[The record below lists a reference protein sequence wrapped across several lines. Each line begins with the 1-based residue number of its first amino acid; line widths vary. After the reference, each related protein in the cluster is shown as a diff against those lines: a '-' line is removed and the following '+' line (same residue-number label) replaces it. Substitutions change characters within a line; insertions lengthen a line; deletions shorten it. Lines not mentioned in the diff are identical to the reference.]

1 MARCASERRAEGEVN
16 SYRNA
21 AGIGRTI
28 FNRGGSFCL
37 LAVAVGSKRTLILP
51 LYQSA
56 RLGVTVQWTVTLV
69 RVEPGESGAAPPVA
83 EAASRFKEVS
93 QWPRHECGRALA
105 DTTRSAGA
113 ASWQWTRLSVG
124 QYPTGWSF
132 CLISSNV
139 RSGGAGEGVFCR
151 AAVGLRTMV
160 GNGIQNVCWVG
171 QKFLEILP
179 N

>member
-28 FNRGGSFCL
+28 FNRVVILLTSGSCRLETNSDLAALSEREIGSDSPVDCHVSERRAEGKRRSAASGGS
-37 LAVAVGSKRTLILP
+37 SK
-51 LYQSA
+51 
-56 RLGVTVQWTVTLV
+56 
-69 RVEPGESGAAPPVA
+69 PV
-83 EAASRFKEVS
+83 SRKC
-93 QWPRHECGRALA
+93 PNGRA
-105 DTTRSAGA
+105 TNVGGHWQTRRG
-113 ASWQWTRLSVG
+113 QRLSVG

-139 RSGGAGEGVFCR
+139 RNGGAGEGVFCR

-171 QKFLEILP
+171 QKFFEILP

>member
-1 MARCASERRAEGEVN
+1 MQRVSVGQY
-16 SYRNA
+16 S
-21 AGIGRTI
+21 IGW
-28 FNRGGSFCL
+28 SFCL
-37 LAVAVGSKRTLILP
+37 PAVAVGSKRTPISP

-56 RLGVTVQWTVTLV
+56 RLGVTVRWTVTLV
-69 RVEPGESGAAPPVA
+69 RGEPRESGAAPPVA
-83 EAASRFKEVS
+83 EVASPVSKEVS

-171 QKFLEILP
+171 QKFFEILP